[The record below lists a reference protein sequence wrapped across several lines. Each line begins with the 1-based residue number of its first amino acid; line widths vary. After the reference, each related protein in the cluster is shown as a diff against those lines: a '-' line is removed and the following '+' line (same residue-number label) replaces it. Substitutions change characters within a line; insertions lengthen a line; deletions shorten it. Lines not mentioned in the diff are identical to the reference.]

1 MFSQVH
7 AFFYNIHF
15 VGVIMIVMGREDT
28 NIGVALDQEE
38 NQETDQGQGLALA
51 LVKGRGIL
59 IVLNVT
65 FSCVS

>member
-1 MFSQVH
+1 
-7 AFFYNIHF
+7 
-15 VGVIMIVMGREDT
+15 MIVMGREDT